1 MPIPKQKYK
10 ELKAYYDFQ
19 RKVSY
24 NKEKLRGAVEVMLEQ
39 PDLLFDDIWS
49 KMKEEEMQEVPKDW
63 VPKDDKLKIEG
74 VYNLFPC
81 ICNSLTNFI
90 KISYSLTS
98 YLNTKFFNKI
108 CRNLTRIKVSNIITV
123 T

>member
-24 NKEKLRGAVEVMLEQ
+24 NKEKLRAAVEVMLEQ

-49 KMKEEEMQEVPKDW
+49 KMKEEEMIEAPKDW
-63 VPKDDKLKIEG
+63 IPQDDKLKIEG
-74 VYNLFPC
+74 EE
-81 ICNSLTNFI
+81 
-90 KISYSLTS
+90 
-98 YLNTKFFNKI
+98 
-108 CRNLTRIKVSNIITV
+108 
-123 T
+123 

>member
-39 PDLLFDDIWS
+39 PDLLFNDIWS
-49 KMKEEEMQEVPKDW
+49 KMKEEEMQEAPKDW
-63 VPKDDKLKIEG
+63 IPNDDKLKIEG
-74 VYNLFPC
+74 EE
-81 ICNSLTNFI
+81 
-90 KISYSLTS
+90 
-98 YLNTKFFNKI
+98 
-108 CRNLTRIKVSNIITV
+108 
-123 T
+123 